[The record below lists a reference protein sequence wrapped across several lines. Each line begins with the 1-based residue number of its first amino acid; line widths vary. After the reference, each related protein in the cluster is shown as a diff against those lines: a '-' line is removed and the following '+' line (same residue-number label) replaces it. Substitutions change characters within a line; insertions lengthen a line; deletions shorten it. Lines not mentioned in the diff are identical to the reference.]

1 MSGKLNRVT
10 DRLQTQLMLVERDPS
25 FAGTTQDDPAA
36 RERRRDG
43 DRRHSLLWS
52 LLYGGFRP
60 RRRSGRRVEDQH
72 RPIVDWHDPALLFSA
87 FGLLML
93 CVCDGALTLAL
104 LAHGANEANPV
115 MDLVVNG
122 DMTRF
127 ALVKLALTASGLL
140 ILVSLARF
148 TVFRMFRA
156 SVLVHA
162 ALAGYAILVCY
173 ELWLVGFMIP

>member
-1 MSGKLNRVT
+1 MHESPQSVAAD
-10 DRLQTQLMLVERDPS
+10 DRSPRFGS
-25 FAGTTQDDPAA
+25 NAA
-36 RERRRDG
+36 ELAHERRRAG
-43 DRRHSLLWS
+43 ERRHSLLWA
-52 LLYGGFRP
+52 LLYGGMRP
-60 RRRSGRRVEDQH
+60 RRRGGRRAEDHH
-72 RPIVDWHDPALLFSA
+72 RPIVDWHDPSLLFSA

-104 LAHGANEANPV
+104 LAHGASEANPV
-115 MDLVVNG
+115 MDLVVSG

-148 TVFRMFRA
+148 TVFRLFRV
-156 SVLVHA
+156 STLVHA
-162 ALAGYAILVCY
+162 ALVGYAILVCY